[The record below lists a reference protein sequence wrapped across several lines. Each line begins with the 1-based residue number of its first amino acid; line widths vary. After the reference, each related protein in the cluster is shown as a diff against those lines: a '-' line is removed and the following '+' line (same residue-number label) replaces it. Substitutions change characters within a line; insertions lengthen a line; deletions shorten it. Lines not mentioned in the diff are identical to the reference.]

1 MRLLPPKRATF
12 LRLVR
17 FLGAALPLWVTHSP
31 QAAEYRALWVDAWGA
46 GFLNPTQT
54 TELIAHS
61 RKHNFNAVFV
71 QMRRRGDSFF
81 APGPA
86 TPDPKTTAV
95 SSNYDALADLIQK
108 ARVGSPRVE
117 IHCWVTSNLI
127 WSGSSAPSHPG
138 HVFNLHPEYLT
149 RNSLGQTQIAEGYY
163 LDPGHPEA
171 TRWNYRMAT
180 DIVRRYAVDGFHWDY
195 IRYPVQDS
203 GFNATAV
210 ARYNAE
216 YGAVGVPTPA
226 DGRFMAWRRR
236 QVTDFLRWA
245 NADLLEI
252 RPNLVIS
259 AAVFANRSDAAD
271 QRFQDW
277 AVWNNEGLLDLC
289 VPMNYTATASTYTS
303 RLNDALARRGRR
315 WVVMGQAGYLNTPQ
329 NTVAQLLEARGAGA
343 AGFCIY
349 SYRTPNAGTPDLPG
363 TYGHLTPRVQPEWVA
378 PPELPWKADP
388 THGLVKGI
396 VRRFTTGEP
405 IYNATVTLQGAASRS
420 QRTGPHG
427 SFAFFDAPTGVQ
439 TVMVSAPGFAAV
451 SSEILL
457 EAGEIE
463 SLTVALP
470 EPQATP
476 PRFTGIRVAADGRIQ
491 MEIVATPGHTYALEG
506 SGDFVSWVVISTHT
520 PPTAAFTVVV
530 ERGEPTRFLRLRGM

>member
-1 MRLLPPKRATF
+1 MRLPLPKRATPPTWV
-12 LRLVR
+12 RLLVM
-17 FLGAALPLWVTHSP
+17 ALLSWIPHP
-31 QAAEYRALWVDAWGA
+31 AQAAEYRALWVDAWGA
-46 GFLNPTQT
+46 GFLNSSQT
-54 TELIAHS
+54 SELIAHC
-61 RKHNFNAVFV
+61 RRHNFNAVFV
-71 QMRRRGDSFF
+71 QMRRRGDAFF
-81 APGPA
+81 TPGPA

-95 SSNYDALADLIQK
+95 SSSYDALADLIQK
-108 ARVGSPRVE
+108 ARSGSPRVE

-127 WSGSSAPSHPG
+127 WSGSSPPSQPT

-171 TRWNYRMAT
+171 TLWNYRMAT

-203 GFNATAV
+203 GYNATAT

-216 YGAVGVPTPA
+216 FGVGGIPSPS

-277 AVWNNEGLLDLC
+277 AAWNNEGLLDLC
-289 VPMNYTATASTYTS
+289 MPMNYTATASTYTS
-303 RLNDALARRGRR
+303 RLKDALARRGRR
-315 WVVMGQAGYLNTPQ
+315 WVVMGQAAYLNTPQ
-329 NTVAQLLEARGAGA
+329 NTVAQLLEAREAGA
-343 AGFCIY
+343 SGHCVY

-363 TYGHLTPRVQPEWVA
+363 TYGHITPRVQPEWVD
-378 PPELPWKADP
+378 PPELPWKTNP

-396 VRRFTTGEP
+396 VRRFATGEP
-405 IYNATVTLQGAASRS
+405 IYNALVALQGASPRS

-427 SFAFFDAPTGVQ
+427 SFAFFDAPTGVH
-439 TVMVSAPGFAAV
+439 TVVVSAPGLAPVAREV
-451 SSEILL
+451 VL
-457 EAGEIE
+457 EAGDME
-463 SLTVALP
+463 SLAIALP
-470 EPQATP
+470 EPEGTP
-476 PRFTGIRVAADGRIQ
+476 PRFAGIRVAEDGRIQ

-506 SGDFVSWVVISTHT
+506 SGDFASWVAISTHT

-530 ERGEPTRFLRLRGM
+530 EPGEPARFLRLRRL